1 MEQTLLAKNMEQE
14 LIAKNQISDQS
25 TFDETQQTIK
35 EVSIVKDK
43 QIDLLSSML
52 AQKEIDIKK
61 KAVM

>member
-1 MEQTLLAKNMEQE
+1 MEQELLAKN
-14 LIAKNQISDQS
+14 QIEDQS

-52 AQKEIDIKK
+52 AQKEIDVKK
-61 KAVM
+61 KDLENDTKI